1 MSAQKAS
8 TAYDGSFSL
17 PGDLLAGRE
26 AVPPPGPSRAQV
38 LRSLA

>member
-8 TAYDGSFSL
+8 IDYDGSFAL
-17 PGDLLAGRE
+17 PLEVMAARE
-26 AVPPPGPSRAQV
+26 AAPPPGPSRADV